1 MTPFG
6 RLSWLTMVVSIVMSF
21 EIGGADAFLSRPH
34 QLTTVT
40 PIAQTRNSVV
50 DRTSALRATDGGN
63 IIPVTDSNY
72 RELFGGEKP
81 LLLDAYA
88 VW

>member
-6 RLSWLTMVVSIVMSF
+6 RRSWLMMAVSIVMSF
-21 EIGGADAFLSRPH
+21 ENGGVDAFSSRPH

-40 PIAQTRNSVV
+40 PIAQTRNSVGG
-50 DRTSALRATDGGN
+50 RTSALRATDEGN